1 MLDRTIAPPFVQ
13 STAFDLLKP
22 QRLKLPNGIELL
34 FVGGSTQDVIK
45 IEVVFHAGRWYER
58 HWGAAYFAAQLLNK
72 GTSKRTS
79 FELARIFDLYGA
91 HVELM
96 PGLDYVSVAL
106 YGLTKQLKP
115 VLELLDEILTA
126 PSFPEKELEQTTS
139 IYLQNLKIN
148 EEKTS
153 FLAAKHFRKH
163 LFGDTHPYG
172 KELEESD
179 IRKLSVSE
187 LKEHFRTMMVKPTVF
202 VSGKIDKDSREDI
215 ERTFAKWDSGTI
227 AEKRFVT
234 PSLRTERIIVEKAE
248 SVQSSIRLGTHS
260 VLRNDPDYSS
270 VIFASHILGGYFG
283 SRLMK
288 NIREDK
294 GLTYGIYSSV
304 QPLRNGSYLS
314 IGADVNADNVNLTF
328 DEIRKELKRL
338 RSEPVSEDELTTAK
352 NHFIGSLQSEINNP
366 FAHADKIKTLQLFSL
381 PEDYYQQMIDRIART
396 TSTDVMNTA
405 ERYINED
412 KFFELS
418 VG

>member
-22 QRLKLPNGIELL
+22 KRLTLPNGIELL

-45 IEVVFHAGRWYER
+45 VEVVFHAGRWFER
-58 HWGAAYFAAQLLNK
+58 HWGAAYFAAQMLNK
-72 GTSKRTS
+72 GTSSKSS
-79 FELARIFDLYGA
+79 FELARVFDLYGA

-96 PGLDYVSVAL
+96 PGLDYISVAL
-106 YGLTKQLKP
+106 YGLSKQLKP
-115 VLELLDEILTA
+115 VLDLLNEILTD
-126 PSFPEKELEQTTS
+126 PSFPDKELEQTTS

-163 LFGDTHPYG
+163 LFGEDHPYG

-179 IRKLSVSE
+179 VKNLSVTH
-187 LKEHFRTMMVKPTVF
+187 LKEHFRGLMVRPTVF
-202 VSGKIDKDSREDI
+202 VSGKIDDEAAKNI
-215 ERTFAKWDSGTI
+215 ENTFKSWNGGTI

-234 PSLRTERIIVEKAE
+234 PMLKTQRFNVEKAE

-260 VLRNDPDYSS
+260 LLRNDPDYSA

-314 IGADVNADNVNLTF
+314 IGADVNAGNVELTF
-328 DEIRKELKRL
+328 SEIRKELKRL
-338 RSEPVSEDELTTAK
+338 RSEPVPDEELTTAK

-366 FAHADKIKTLQLFSL
+366 FAHADKIKTIQLFAL
-381 PEDYYQQMIDRIART
+381 PGDYYQQMINRIART
-396 TSTDVMNTA
+396 TAADVMATA
-405 ERYINED
+405 DRYMNED